1 MGARGSGIG
10 SRARLWCGIVVGE
23 ERIARVVLTGEAVFV
38 DEPTVSLSDSR
49 NHHYHHHLEGSRCV
63 SVSLSLFEEVQ
74 VVGTYREAIVGL
86 GSGEVKFGFH
96 TRAIESLRKVSKVPY
111 YLR

>member
-49 NHHYHHHLEGSRCV
+49 NHHHYHHHHLEAQGVCVCV
-63 SVSLSLFEEVQ
+63 SLFLRESRLWELTVKPLSDWGME
-74 VVGTYREAIVGL
+74 R
-86 GSGEVKFGFH
+86 
-96 TRAIESLRKVSKVPY
+96 
-111 YLR
+111 

>member
-49 NHHYHHHLEGSRCV
+49 NHHHYHHHHLEAQGVCV
-63 SVSLSLFEEVQ
+63 SLSLSLSLFEEVQ

-86 GSGEVKFGFH
+86 GSGEVKFVLH
-96 TRAIESLRKVSKVPY
+96 TRAIESLRK
-111 YLR
+111 

>member
-38 DEPTVSLSDSR
+38 DEPTVSLSNSR
-49 NHHYHHHLEGSRCV
+49 NHHHYHHLEGSRCV
-63 SVSLSLFEEVQ
+63 SVSLSLF
-74 VVGTYREAIVGL
+74 
-86 GSGEVKFGFH
+86 
-96 TRAIESLRKVSKVPY
+96 LRKFRLWELTVKPLSDWGLEK
-111 YLR
+111 

>member
-1 MGARGSGIG
+1 MGARGSRIG

-49 NHHYHHHLEGSRCV
+49 DHHYHHHHHLEGSRCV
-63 SVSLSLFEEVQ
+63 CVSLSLF
-74 VVGTYREAIVGL
+74 
-86 GSGEVKFGFH
+86 
-96 TRAIESLRKVSKVPY
+96 LRKFKLWALTVKPLSDWGLEK
-111 YLR
+111 

>member
-49 NHHYHHHLEGSRCV
+49 NHHHHRLEGSRCV
-63 SVSLSLFEEVQ
+63 SASLSHSF
-74 VVGTYREAIVGL
+74 
-86 GSGEVKFGFH
+86 
-96 TRAIESLRKVSKVPY
+96 
-111 YLR
+111 

>member
-49 NHHYHHHLEGSRCV
+49 NHHHYHHHHLEGSRCV
-63 SVSLSLFEEVQ
+63 SVSLSLSLSEEVQ

-96 TRAIESLRKVSKVPY
+96 TRAIESLRK
-111 YLR
+111 